1 MTRPLNT
8 YQTVISL
15 LRERYSD
22 GRITRD
28 VFKKADQIAIE
39 AQQQVGEE
47 LPDTATGWD
56 TISAWLNDKTGVT
69 HA

>member
-28 VFKKADQIAIE
+28 VFKQADQIAIE
-39 AQQQVGEE
+39 ATQQVGEE
-47 LPDTATGWD
+47 QPDTANGWD
-56 TISAWLNDKTGVT
+56 TISAWLNEKTGVT